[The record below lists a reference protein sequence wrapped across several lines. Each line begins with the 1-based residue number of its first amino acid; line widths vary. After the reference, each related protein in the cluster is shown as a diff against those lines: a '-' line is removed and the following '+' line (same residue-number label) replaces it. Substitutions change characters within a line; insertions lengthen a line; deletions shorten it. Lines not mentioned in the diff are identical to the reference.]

1 MANDKIKRKQFA
13 TYLQAQGTKATY
25 VLLGID
31 LEELLVEM
39 NANVEKTTNI
49 LGTTSVTLDK
59 YEKQS
64 SVEPY
69 KAVKGDELFT
79 WLQSIVDEEKTLSEV
94 ETKVCHVKLWESE
107 TSGAYP
113 ATEEDVVIEVV
124 SYGGDTTG
132 YQIPF
137 NIHYTGIRRQGT
149 FNTNTKTFTEASASQ
164 VSEQNE

>member
-13 TYLQAQGTKATY
+13 TYLQAKGTEEKY
-25 VLLGID
+25 VLLGVD
-31 LEELLVEM
+31 LEEMLVEM

-49 LGTTSVTLDK
+49 LGTTSITLDK

-69 KAVKGDELFT
+69 KAVKGDSLFT

-94 ETKVCHVKLWESE
+94 ETKVCHVKLWEQE
-107 TSGAYP
+107 KEGAYP
-113 ATEEDVVIEVV
+113 ATEEDVVVEVV

-137 NIHYTGIRRQGT
+137 NIHYTGVRRQGT
-149 FNTNTKTFTEASASQ
+149 FNTSTNTFTETQSLPAS
-164 VSEQNE
+164 V